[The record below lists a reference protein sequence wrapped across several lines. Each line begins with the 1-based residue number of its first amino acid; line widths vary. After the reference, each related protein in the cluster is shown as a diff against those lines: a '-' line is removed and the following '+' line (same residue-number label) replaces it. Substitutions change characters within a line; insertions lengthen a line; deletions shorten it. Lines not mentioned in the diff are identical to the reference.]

1 MSGGA
6 LAMLWQKS
14 VEFNADTAAM
24 LEKLMRWRRD
34 VRHFRTDT
42 VPEAVLARL
51 QQAMELAPS
60 VGNSRPWRV
69 LRVENPALRAAMR
82 AEFLRCNHEAAAIY
96 EGEQAKDYARLKL
109 SGLDNAPVQL
119 AVFTDMTPQAGHG
132 LGCQTIPAT
141 LEQSTAMAVHTLW
154 LAARAENL
162 GVGMLSIL
170 EPTAIEALFS
180 VPACWR
186 FAAYLC
192 VGWPA
197 FDDDTPLL
205 DRAGWQKNVSAP
217 WETR

>member
-1 MSGGA
+1 
-6 LAMLWQKS
+6 MLD
-14 VEFNADTAAM
+14 E
-24 LEKLMRWRRD
+24 LMRWRRD
-34 VRHFRTDT
+34 VRHFRTDA
-42 VPEAVLARL
+42 VPDAVLAKL

-69 LRVENPALRAAMR
+69 LRVQDPALRTAIR
-82 AEFLRCNHEAAAIY
+82 AEFLRSNEAAASIY
-96 EGEQAKDYARLKL
+96 QGDQAAAYARLKL
-109 SGLDNAPVQL
+109 SGLDNAPIQL
-119 AVFTDMTPQAGHG
+119 AVFTDLTPAAGHG

-162 GVGMLSIL
+162 GVGMVSIL
-170 EPTAIEALFS
+170 DPAAIEALFA

-205 DRAGWQKNVSAP
+205 DRADWQKNTAAE
-217 WETR
+217 WEIR